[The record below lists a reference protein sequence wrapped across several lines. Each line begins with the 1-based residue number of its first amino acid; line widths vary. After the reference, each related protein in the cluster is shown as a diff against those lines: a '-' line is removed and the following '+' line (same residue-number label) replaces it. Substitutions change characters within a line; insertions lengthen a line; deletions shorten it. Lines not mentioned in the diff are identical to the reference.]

1 MRWNDRCPACVNCGS
16 DANDRR
22 SRGYCA
28 KCFPDA
34 ERLRKIERWDAIDST
49 TWVGCSYR
57 GWSDVG
63 MSAQE
68 YIARCQGILRRNLK
82 HRVHVESVRRGEKA
96 ISGLALEYIFDQ
108 LGVAAGGRTHR
119 GLFEGW
125 ATTLE
130 HSFSE
135 AQRGLLYCIVDKIFC
150 DLPPRSMWTSP
161 LHQRIT
167 EQIRRNAL
175 QSNGG
180 PTN

>member
-1 MRWNDRCPACVNCGS
+1 
-16 DANDRR
+16 
-22 SRGYCA
+22 
-28 KCFPDA
+28 
-34 ERLRKIERWDAIDST
+34 
-49 TWVGCSYR
+49 
-57 GWSDVG
+57 